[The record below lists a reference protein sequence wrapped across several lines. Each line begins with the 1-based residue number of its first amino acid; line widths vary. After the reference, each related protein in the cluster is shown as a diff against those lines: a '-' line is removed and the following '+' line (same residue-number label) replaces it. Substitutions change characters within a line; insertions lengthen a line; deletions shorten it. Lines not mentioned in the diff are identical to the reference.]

1 MIVWNKFFGKLVI
14 VFVMITTAACGI
26 VPREGPLSVEIEKQS
41 LENDYVVVD
50 VDADIVNSLAEF
62 DPVGLSTLFS
72 KSSYRSPVSV
82 VGVGDVL
89 AVNIF
94 EAGEGGLFA
103 NNAGNGADFPKVAV
117 NRAGK
122 ISLPY
127 TGLLAVKGRTTHQIQ
142 ELIVESLE
150 GKAIQPQ
157 AIVNII
163 HNESN
168 VVTLSG
174 DISSPGLYPI
184 SINGSRLLDIIAKA
198 GGAKFPAR
206 ETYVTFQRGKRQGV
220 QLMKAVIDSLP
231 ENIYVSRGDRIYLSH
246 DPQRYTV
253 LGAIKK
259 SSVYTF
265 DAPTVSV
272 LEAIASAGGLLDS
285 RADATGVF
293 VFRYESPKI
302 LDSLGIPYGD
312 TIRGL
317 VPTIY
322 RINMKHAQS
331 YFYAQSFH
339 LKDKDSV
346 YVSNATGVEI
356 SKILTL
362 INQATSSFGNAARI
376 NSSFN

>member
-1 MIVWNKFFGKLVI
+1 MIRR
-14 VFVMITTAACGI
+14 GI
-26 VPREGPLSVEIEKQS
+26 LC
-41 LENDYVVVD
+41 LE
-50 VDADIVNSLAEF
+50 
-62 DPVGLSTLFS
+62 
-72 KSSYRSPVSV
+72 
-82 VGVGDVL
+82 
-89 AVNIF
+89 
-94 EAGEGGLFA
+94 
-103 NNAGNGADFPKVAV
+103 
-117 NRAGK
+117 
-122 ISLPY
+122 
-127 TGLLAVKGRTTHQIQ
+127 
-142 ELIVESLE
+142 
-150 GKAIQPQ
+150 
-157 AIVNII
+157 
-163 HNESN
+163 
-168 VVTLSG
+168 
-174 DISSPGLYPI
+174 
-184 SINGSRLLDIIAKA
+184 RL
-198 GGAKFPAR
+198 
-206 ETYVTFQRGKRQGV
+206 
-220 QLMKAVIDSLP
+220 
-231 ENIYVSRGDRIYLSH
+231 
-246 DPQRYTV
+246 
-253 LGAIKK
+253 KK